1 MEFMQTNTPSAVD
14 IVRNALESDIMR
26 MHFAPGA
33 KLTENELSVRYGISR
48 NTIREAVAHLLS
60 QGLLTK
66 VANRGV
72 FVRSFTV
79 TDVEEIFHLRTLLEL
94 EAVNSIISARSTP
107 SDLYKLVE
115 RMEQT
120 DRQTNWDSYVHDDIL
135 FHSSL
140 VSAANSP
147 RLSKLYETILT
158 EVKLCI
164 YQTRNYVQ
172 LPTATNNSH
181 RQLLDAIC
189 AHDLHQ
195 SLELMQIHIENVI
208 KRYCSGLIAMEHAE

>member
-1 MEFMQTNTPSAVD
+1 MDSIQTSTASAVD
-14 IVRNALESDIMR
+14 IVRNALEADIMR

-33 KLTENELSVRYGISR
+33 KLTENELSIRYGISR
-48 NTIREAVAHLLS
+48 NTIREAVAHLMA

-66 VANRGV
+66 IANRGV

-79 TDVEEIFHLRTLLEL
+79 ADVQEIFHLRALLEL
-94 EAVNSIISARSTP
+94 EAIHSIVTANITP
-107 SDLYKLVE
+107 SHLYQVID

-120 DRQTNWDSYVHDDIL
+120 DRQCDWDTYVQDDIL

-140 VSAANSP
+140 VAAANSP

-172 LPTATNNSH
+172 LPTAINNSH

-189 AHDLHQ
+189 AHDLHI
-195 SLELMQIHIENVI
+195 SLNLMQTHIENVI
-208 KRYCSGLIAMEHAE
+208 KRYCSGLIAMEQSE